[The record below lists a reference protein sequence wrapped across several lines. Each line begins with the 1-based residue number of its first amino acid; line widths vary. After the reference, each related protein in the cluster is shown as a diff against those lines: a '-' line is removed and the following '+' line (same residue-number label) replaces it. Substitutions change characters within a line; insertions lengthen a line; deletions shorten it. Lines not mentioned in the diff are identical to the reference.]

1 MEVPVKKNFWSNV
14 IGSNREFDSTLTIF
28 FVFAC
33 FFASLIAMIVGF
45 FLGKTVPKE
54 FYDVINVFENF
65 ILMVLSYFFTRASTT
80 GNGTGLMNRDQG
92 SQQK

>member
-1 MEVPVKKNFWSNV
+1 METPAKESFWSNV

-33 FFASLIAMIVGF
+33 FFASLIAVIVGF

-65 ILMVLSYFFTRASTT
+65 ILMVLSYFFTRATAT
-80 GNGTGLMNRDQG
+80 GNGTGAMNRNQG